1 MNYFTFIYNICI
13 YVCVCVCIFIC
24 MYVYVHIYMYMYGFD
39 LNSNFNFFVF
49 CFCIRNHY
57 DSIIIELKSDW
68 TAFLVT
74 ALSQHWP
81 DMSGVDHNCLA
92 HIKCC
97 LCWVVRSKLCL
108 KLLAENETKQN
119 KQIRLKT
126 NNICGICWDHL

>member
-1 MNYFTFIYNICI
+1 M
-13 YVCVCVCIFIC
+13 C
-24 MYVYVHIYMYMYGFD
+24 MYMYMYVCMYMYIYIYVYVWFWFKFKFQFVYD
-39 LNSNFNFFVF
+39 QFFIF
-49 CFCIRNHY
+49 CFFFCIRNHY